1 MTKQEFKKAI
11 KKAFCKATGLS
22 IADAKIKI
30 RQQMKKD
37 EYDKDI
43 SVLGVRLYYSDNP
56 NYAEGGAGWYMS
68 NMKMKGTGSIIKIAK
83 SF

>member
-1 MTKQEFKKAI
+1 ME
-11 KKAFCKATGLS
+11 
-22 IADAKIKI
+22 
-30 RQQMKKD
+30 KD

-68 NMKMKGTGSIIKIAK
+68 NMRMKGTGGIIKIAK